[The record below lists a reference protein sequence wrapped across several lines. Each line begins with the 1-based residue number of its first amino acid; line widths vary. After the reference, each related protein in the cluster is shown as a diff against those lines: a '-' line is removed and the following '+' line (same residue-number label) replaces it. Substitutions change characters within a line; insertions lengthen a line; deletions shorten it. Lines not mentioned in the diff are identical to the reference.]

1 MNQDF
6 VKDYI
11 DYIRENQI
19 PIGNKIKQAI
29 RRHEKD
35 LEKSKDPDY
44 PYYYDPKETYEPVAF
59 IEMLPDP
66 KSKKT
71 NKLAKFQKFIV
82 ALIYGWRKKSNKMRR
97 FRKVYISLA
106 RKNGKSILVAGI

>member
-6 VKDYI
+6 VADYI
-11 DYIRENQI
+11 NYIRDNQI

-35 LEKSKDPDY
+35 LEKSKDPAY
-44 PYYYDPKETYEPVAF
+44 PYYYDPSETYEPVAF

-82 ALIYGWRKKSNKMRR
+82 CLLYTSPSPRDA
-97 FRKVYISLA
+97 
-106 RKNGKSILVAGI
+106 